1 MSIQL
6 EMAYYDSYSSQTGL
20 TCASVNYTIVFN
32 IPRRLT
38 QGATEEEFRITYF
51 QIYFGD
57 S

>member
-6 EMAYYDSYSSQTGL
+6 EMASYESYSFQTGL
-20 TCASVNYTIVFN
+20 TWASVSYTIVLN
-32 IPRRLT
+32 IPRRLM
-38 QGATEEEFRITYF
+38 QGATKKEFRITYF